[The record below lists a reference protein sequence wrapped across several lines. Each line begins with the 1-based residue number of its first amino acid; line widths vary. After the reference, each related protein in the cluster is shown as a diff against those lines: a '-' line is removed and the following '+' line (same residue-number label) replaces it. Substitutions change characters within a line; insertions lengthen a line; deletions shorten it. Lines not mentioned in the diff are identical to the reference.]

1 MTRNGRGAGLAVA
14 LGLILL
20 MGSPLLFGQQGFGVK
35 NDIVVES
42 GEVQD
47 NVFSIGGS
55 IHIKG
60 RVEKTVIAIGGTI
73 IVEGEVGEAV
83 MGIGADVTLK
93 PSARIEGDLVSF
105 GGLLTKAPGTVIEG
119 DTIYFKA
126 DEGIGKVIQE
136 GLFGRTG
143 VSLIP
148 LLIIVRL
155 IMAFIWF
162 ILAVVLLALFPRQIM
177 FASDQI
183 RKAFWP
189 VFGTGVLAIVVFAGL
204 VVFAALLSLALI
216 GLPILVSL
224 IIIGVIIKVFGQ
236 VILFYFFG
244 ETLYKALSRKPTPP
258 FLAVTIGFVLV
269 TLVGMIPILGALVSL
284 VLSIIGWGVVL
295 RTKFGNI
302 PNWFRKTA

>member
-1 MTRNGRGAGLAVA
+1 MKPRGAGLAVA
-14 LGLILL
+14 LALML
-20 MGSPLLFGQQGFGVK
+20 MGSAPLFGQQGFSLK

-47 NVFSIGGS
+47 NVFTIGGS

-60 RVEKTVIAIGGTI
+60 RVEKTVIAFGGSI
-73 IVEGEVGEAV
+73 IIEGEVGEAV
-83 MGIGADVTLK
+83 MGIGAKVILK
-93 PSARIEGDLVSF
+93 SGARIEGDLVSL
-105 GGLLTKAPGTVIEG
+105 GGTLTKAPGAMIEG

-126 DEGIGKVIQE
+126 DEGIGKIIQE

-148 LLIIVRL
+148 LLIILRL

-162 ILAVVLLALFPRQIM
+162 ILAVVILAIFPRQIT
-177 FASDQI
+177 FAADQI

-189 VFGTGVLAIVVFAGL
+189 VFGTGVLTL
-204 VVFAALLSLALI
+204 VVFSGLVLLAALLSLVLI

-224 IIIGVIIKVFGQ
+224 IIIGVIIKIFGQ

-244 ETLYKALSRKPTPP
+244 EMLYKAFSRKPTPP
-258 FLAVTIGFVLV
+258 FLAVTMGFVLV
-269 TLVGMIPILGALVSL
+269 TMVGMIPILGALASL
-284 VLSIIGWGVVL
+284 VLNIIGWGVVI

>member
-1 MTRNGRGAGLAVA
+1 MKPRTRAGLCAA
-14 LGLILL
+14 LVLMI
-20 MGSPLLFGQQGFGVK
+20 MGSAPLFGQQGFSLK
-35 NDIVVES
+35 TDIVVEK

-47 NVFSIGGS
+47 NVFTIGGS

-60 RVEKTVIAIGGTI
+60 RVEKTVIALGGTI
-73 IVEGEVGEAV
+73 TIEGEVGEAV
-83 MGIGADVTLK
+83 MGIGADVILK
-93 PSARIEGDLVSF
+93 SSARIEGDLVSF
-105 GGLLTKAPGTVIEG
+105 GGTLTKAQGTVIEG
-119 DTIYFKA
+119 DTIFFKA
-126 DEGIGKVIQE
+126 DEGIGKLIQE
-136 GLFGRTG
+136 GLFGQRG
-143 VSLIP
+143 ASLIP

-162 ILAVVLLALFPRQIM
+162 ILAVVLLAIFPRQIT
-177 FASDQI
+177 FATDQV

-189 VFGTGVLAIVVFAGL
+189 VFGTGVLAIVVFSGL

-224 IIIGVIIKVFGQ
+224 IIIGVIIKIFGQ

-244 ETLYKALSRKPTPP
+244 ETLYRAFSGKPTPP

-269 TLVGMIPILGALVSL
+269 TVVGMIPILGALVSL
-284 VLSIIGWGVVL
+284 VLSIIGWGVVV
-295 RTKFGNI
+295 RTKFGNT

>member
-1 MTRNGRGAGLAVA
+1 
-14 LGLILL
+14 

>member
-1 MTRNGRGAGLAVA
+1 MKPRTRAGLRTA
-14 LGLILL
+14 LVLII
-20 MGSPLLFGQQGFGVK
+20 MGSAPLFGQQGFSLK
-35 NDIVVES
+35 TDIVVEK

-47 NVFSIGGS
+47 NVFTIGGS

-60 RVEKTVIAIGGTI
+60 RVEKTVIALGGTI
-73 IVEGEVGEAV
+73 TIEGEVGEAV
-83 MGIGADVTLK
+83 MGIGADVILK
-93 PSARIEGDLVSF
+93 SSARIEGDLVSF
-105 GGLLTKAPGTVIEG
+105 GGTLTRTQGAVIEG
-119 DTIYFKA
+119 DTIFFKA
-126 DEGIGKVIQE
+126 DEGIGKLIQE

-162 ILAVVLLALFPRQIM
+162 ILAVVLLAIFPRQIT
-177 FASDQI
+177 FATDQI

-189 VFGTGVLAIVVFAGL
+189 VFGTGVLAIVVFSGL
-204 VVFAALLSLALI
+204 VVFAALLSLVLI

-224 IIIGVIIKVFGQ
+224 IIIGVIIKIFGQ

-244 ETLYKALSRKPTPP
+244 ETLYRVFSGKPTPP

-269 TLVGMIPILGALVSL
+269 TVVGMIPILGALVSL
-284 VLSIIGWGVVL
+284 VLSIIGWGVVI
-295 RTKFGNI
+295 RTKFGNT